1 MGIATRRMGWE
12 SDEMSRLCLLWRGAG
27 ENGIVARA
35 LLSWAGV
42 VDFLYFFFPLC
53 WGQKKSMRALLLRQ
67 ARYLSIFGFFLKIPR
82 SKMGETKLD

>member
-1 MGIATRRMGWE
+1 MGWE

-42 VDFLYFFFPLC
+42 VAFPFSR
-53 WGQKKSMRALLLRQ
+53 WGQKVHAGPVYSRHLFFFFWLSFEAE
-67 ARYLSIFGFFLKIPR
+67 YLV
-82 SKMGETKLD
+82 